1 MKLIRKLGT
10 RLSKTGRK
18 QSWAVYECPD
28 CLQEVEKLLGNG
40 EKQISCGCERK
51 KGDSYTRLH
60 VIWTDI
66 KQRCTNP
73 NAENYPNY
81 GGKGITVCI
90 EWSNSFKIFKY
101 WALNNGYADNL
112 QIDRKV
118 DICGYY
124 PKNCQ
129 WLTPKENVRKRKNTI
144 LTMVMADEIRYLYK
158 TGKYTQKELA
168 IKFNVSTITINN
180 VISNKTWKN

>member
-1 MKLIRKLGT
+1 M
-10 RLSKTGRK
+10 
-18 QSWAVYECPD
+18 
-28 CLQEVEKLLGNG
+28 
-40 EKQISCGCERK
+40 
-51 KGDSYTRLH
+51 
-60 VIWTDI
+60 
-66 KQRCTNP
+66 
-73 NAENYPNY
+73 
-81 GGKGITVCI
+81 
-90 EWSNSFKIFKY
+90 
-101 WALNNGYADNL
+101 
-112 QIDRKV
+112 

-129 WLTPKENVRKRKNTI
+129 WLTPEENVRKRKNTI